1 MVNGSAH
8 DQRKMKIA
16 FIVRSQISRFAAK
29 ATKGDICFMGAA
41 GAARHSGLSWHN
53 LRTSAARPRLPGDRA
68 GQDTTG
74 AARLLT
80 QN

>member
-1 MVNGSAH
+1 MVNSLAH

-41 GAARHSGLSWHN
+41 RHSGLSWHN
-53 LRTSAARPRLPGDRA
+53 LRTSAARPRLPGDSA